1 MVAEGLKRLSVVN
14 SGQDGPGIPARRL
27 LPSRVSGLEKMSASS
42 EMIVNEDL
50 PKGPD
55 MQIKEAAER
64 LGITERMLRHYER
77 SGLIAARR
85 LENGYR
91 SYNEADLR
99 RAGRIRDFIAT
110 GFSTRE
116 VQAMA
121 ACLSDEGA
129 GPCAGGVTQLLT
141 KLGHIDRLKAELDV
155 KRAAVLERLTSFQE
169 TLEKLEQAY
178 GTVTPDKAKDC
189 EITRAP

>member
-1 MVAEGLKRLSVVN
+1 
-14 SGQDGPGIPARRL
+14 
-27 LPSRVSGLEKMSASS
+27 
-42 EMIVNEDL
+42 MIVKEDL
-50 PKGPD
+50 PKGAE

-77 SGLIAARR
+77 SGLIATRR

-91 SYNEADLR
+91 SYSEADLR

-121 ACLSDEGA
+121 ACLSDDGA
-129 GPCAGGVTQLLT
+129 GPCAGGVAQLLT
-141 KLGHIDRLKAELDV
+141 KLEHIDRLQAELET
-155 KRAAVLERLTSFQE
+155 KRAAVLERLSVFQE
-169 TLEKLEQAY
+169 VLEADEGRQQRR
-178 GTVTPDKAKDC
+178 T
-189 EITRAP
+189 